1 MDLTLK
7 QEHESSSPP
16 ELVTESFSMSMGQA
30 PLGKLGREKGK
41 GRGGEEGGEGREEE
55 REEKEI
61 YTGTWRA
68 RVK

>member
-41 GRGGEEGGEGREEE
+41 GRGGEEGGKEGRK
-55 REEKEI
+55 RGKKKKS
-61 YTGTWRA
+61 TLGPGGPG
-68 RVK
+68 